1 SSRAVEA
8 YDPVADRWDR
18 RASLPTGR
26 DHLAAVAASGR
37 LYAIGGRVGGSYAR
51 NLAVVE
57 AYDPGADRWER
68 RADLPT
74 PRSGIA
80 AALWLGQI
88 VVMGG
93 EAPSGTFATVEAYD
107 PVTDRWAPGPPM
119 PTARHGLGAAVL
131 GPGLYAVAGGPTP
144 GGSRSGVVEVLLPR

>member
-1 SSRAVEA
+1 M
-8 YDPVADRWDR
+8 
-18 RASLPTGR
+18 PTGR
-26 DHLAAVAASGR
+26 DHLAAVAAAGR
-37 LYAIGGRVGGSYAR
+37 LYAIGGRVMGSYAR

-57 AYDPGADRWER
+57 AYDPAADRWER

-80 AALWLGQI
+80 GALWQGRI

-93 EAPSGTFATVEAYD
+93 EAPAGTFATVEAYD
-107 PVTDRWAPGPPM
+107 PSTDTWAIAPPM

-144 GGSRSGVVEVLLPR
+144 GGSRSAATEVLLPQ